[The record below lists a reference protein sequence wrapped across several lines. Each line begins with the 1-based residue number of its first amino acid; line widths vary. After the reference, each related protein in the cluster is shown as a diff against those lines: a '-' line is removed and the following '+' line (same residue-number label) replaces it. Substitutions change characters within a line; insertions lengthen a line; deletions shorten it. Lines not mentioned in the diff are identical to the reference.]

1 MPSRLLRTAALVEL
15 VSLALLLINLATV
28 HRPAVAALLGPIHGC
43 AYLFVIGATI
53 RESRATPTRLRA
65 IVPGIGGLLVLQRL
79 KTPVVA
85 HDDRRTT
92 AHDNRS
98 IAAQDNHSTTAQDNH
113 STTAHDNHSTTAHDN
128 HSTTA
133 HDNHSTTARHDRD
146 APTP

>member
-1 MPSRLLRTAALVEL
+1 MPSRLLRNAALVEL

-85 HDDRRTT
+85 HDDRSIAVQDNRSIAHDNHSAT
-92 AHDNRS
+92 AHDNRG
-98 IAAQDNHSTTAQDNH
+98 A
-113 STTAHDNHSTTAHDN
+113 
-128 HSTTA
+128 
-133 HDNHSTTARHDRD
+133 TARHDRD

>member
-1 MPSRLLRTAALVEL
+1 MPSRLLRNAALVEL

-65 IVPGIGGLLVLQRL
+65 IVPGIGGLLVIQRL

-85 HDDRRTT
+85 HDNRRTT
-92 AHDNRS
+92 AHDNHS
-98 IAAQDNHSTTAQDNH
+98 IAAQDNRSI
-113 STTAHDNHSTTAHDN
+113 AHDNHSATAHDN
-128 HSTTA
+128 RSA
-133 HDNHSTTARHDRD
+133 TARHDRD

>member
-1 MPSRLLRTAALVEL
+1 MPSRLLRNAALVEL

-133 HDNHSTTARHDRD
+133 RHDRD

>member
-1 MPSRLLRTAALVEL
+1 MPSRLLRNAALVEL

-133 HDNHSTTARHDRD
+133 RHDRD
-146 APTP
+146 APIP

>member
-1 MPSRLLRTAALVEL
+1 MPSRLLRNAALVEL

-85 HDDRRTT
+85 HDDRSTT

-98 IAAQDNHSTTAQDNH
+98 TTVQDNRSI
-113 STTAHDNHSTTAHDN
+113 AHDNHSATAHDN
-128 HSTTA
+128 RGA
-133 HDNHSTTARHDRD
+133 TARHDRD

>member
-1 MPSRLLRTAALVEL
+1 MPSRLLRNAALVEL
-15 VSLALLLINLATV
+15 VSLALLLINLATL

-133 HDNHSTTARHDRD
+133 RHDRD